1 MKAEQTSSPALL
13 PFEVNKK
20 RQGKGKGKEGKG
32 RKGRQRR
39 KTQDDNPGNH
49 WNHCGNDIRRF
60 AWRKGKWKHNMTQR
74 FLQMYFYVLA
84 HVRHCTICWIYLI
97 SFDIPVVFHV
107 EPGPWL
113 FHQNSH
119 QFRSLVLIEWTWG
132 TSWILWPWI
141 WNDQCK
147 HTSKLLCKCCLAD
160 QFVCPRR
167 VERTVCLG
175 TYRKDNS
182 WWYLMTDLKCI
193 LHIVKY
199 KRFHFCSKAGY
210 SWFVSY
216 DLSYLNFYINILN
229 HVGTI
234 YI

>member
-20 RQGKGKGKEGKG
+20 RQGKGKGKEGKEG
-32 RKGRQRR
+32 KDGKSERR
-39 KTQDDNPGNH
+39 RTT
-49 WNHCGNDIRRF
+49 IREIIEITGEWYQAFRM
-60 AWRKGKWKHNMTQR
+60 AKGKMKKQNDSTVSTN
-74 FLQMYFYVLA
+74 VLLFFGA
-84 HVRHCTICWIYLI
+84 CETLHYLL
-97 SFDIPVVFHV
+97 DILDIIWHPCCF
-107 EPGPWL
+107 PRWTWTM

-119 QFRSLVLIEWTWG
+119 QFRSLVLNEWTWG

-199 KRFHFCSKAGY
+199 KRFHSVPRLGTL
-210 SWFVSY
+210 
-216 DLSYLNFYINILN
+216 DLF
-229 HVGTI
+229 HMI
-234 YI
+234 YHIWISI